1 MPTATTLGRRHRV
14 ARGCAI
20 AAAVLFVALAAF
32 QVALAAGV
40 PWGKAA
46 WGGGQAE
53 LGTGLRV
60 ASGVQAVLAGGFAL
74 VVLRRAGHRVWSLVP
89 RRWLPAAV
97 WVLAACMALGTLLNA
112 SSRSPIERAVWTP
125 TALSL
130 AVLCAVV
137 AAWGPQAQA
146 HQTTLEAR
154 RARRDELGQRAA

>member
-1 MPTATTLGRRHRV
+1 M

-40 PWGKAA
+40 PWGRAA

-53 LGTGLRV
+53 LGTGLRA
-60 ASGVQAVLAGGFAL
+60 ASGVQAVLAGGVAL
-74 VVLRRAGHRVWSLVP
+74 VVLRRAGRRVWSPLP
-89 RRWLPAAV
+89 RRWLPAAG
-97 WVLAACMALGTLLNA
+97 WVLAAAMALGTLLNA
-112 SSRSPIERAVWTP
+112 LSRSPIERAVWTL

-137 AAWGPQAQA
+137 AARSPTAQA
-146 HQTTLEAR
+146 HQTKREAR
-154 RARRDELGQRAA
+154 RARRDELGQRAAQGRNRPRRRAG